1 METLEESGT
10 AELLLQN
17 VRQSPGPGAAQP
29 RREVRQPVSA
39 FWRWHRPAGPD
50 DVINDLEKSDSLY
63 LFSLPQNPR
72 TPSESGKQQ
81 FPRGEATSSCRR
93 CLWVSQYL
101 KTLQSQNLARQ
112 KQVLYVYTGNKITR
126 VLSTAVS
133 LAESLPGTLGG
144 SHSPAQKPELSL
156 KCNPWRCTFS
166 CRIWPCSRHPGGEG
180 IQHSEGCGDQHPTH

>member
-1 METLEESGT
+1 M
-10 AELLLQN
+10 
-17 VRQSPGPGAAQP
+17 
-29 RREVRQPVSA
+29 SA
-39 FWRWHRPAGPD
+39 FWRWHRPEGPD

-81 FPRGEATSSCRR
+81 FPWGEATSSCRR

-112 KQVLYVYTGNKITR
+112 KQVLYVYTGNKIIR

-144 SHSPAQKPELSL
+144 SHSPALRNQNYPSNATPGAAPSPAASGHVPVILEVKGSSTLRGVVTSIRRIDPS
-156 KCNPWRCTFS
+156 CTAPTE
-166 CRIWPCSRHPGGEG
+166 RPGQEG
-180 IQHSEGCGDQHPTH
+180 F